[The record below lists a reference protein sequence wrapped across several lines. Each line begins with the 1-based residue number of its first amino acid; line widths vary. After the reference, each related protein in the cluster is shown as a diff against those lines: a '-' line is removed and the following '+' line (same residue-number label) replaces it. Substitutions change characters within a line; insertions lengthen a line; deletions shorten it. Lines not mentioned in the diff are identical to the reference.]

1 MKILGLIS
9 SPVDPASRVRI
20 QQYVAPFQALN
31 HQLHCKYY
39 RPLKDA
45 NPPGWAKGLQKIS
58 GISAWRSS
66 DLIKSMGRMPLLVQQ
81 SGIDVI
87 WQNRLI
93 QLQHLFWEKKL
104 RKPVVFDFD
113 DAIWLQEGEKQV
125 QQKIARSQMIFA
137 GNSYLADYAA
147 RYHKD
152 VRIVPTTV
160 DTTALHPD
168 GKKSELFTIGWIGT
182 YQNQEYLNP
191 VKDVLLR
198 FIKQHKDARLIV
210 VSDHPMGNIPFD
222 GEQIIFRPWSAAREN
237 ELINEFSVGI
247 MPLPDTAWTLGKC
260 SYKMLQYMACGKPV
274 LVSPIGKNKELL
286 SEGNIGLGA
295 IHEKDWMETLQAFK
309 ADTAQRNILG
319 DNGRKLAEEKY
330 SVNTWTPLLLQYM
343 EELT

>member
-9 SPVDPASRVRI
+9 SPVNPASRVRI
-20 QQYVAPFQALN
+20 QQYVAPFQAKH

-39 RPLKDA
+39 RPLRDA
-45 NPPGWAKGLQKIS
+45 NPPGWATGLQKIS

-66 DLIKSMGRMPLLVQQ
+66 DLIKSIGRMPLLIQQ
-81 SGIDVI
+81 SGFDII

-93 QLQHLFWEKKL
+93 QLQHVFWEKKL

-125 QQKIARSQMIFA
+125 HQKIARSEMIFS

-147 RYHKD
+147 RFNKNI
-152 VRIVPTTV
+152 RIVPTTV
-160 DTTALHPD
+160 DTAILHPD
-168 GKKSELFTIGWIGT
+168 GKKTDLFTIGWIGT
-182 YQNQEYLNP
+182 FQNQEYLNSI
-191 VKDVLLR
+191 KDVLLR
-198 FIKQHKDARLIV
+198 FIQQNKNARLIV

-222 GEQIIFRPWSAAREN
+222 GEQIIFRPWSADKEN

-247 MPLPDTAWTLGKC
+247 MPLPDMAWTRGKC

-274 LVSPIGKNKELL
+274 LVSPIGKNREILT
-286 SEGNIGLGA
+286 EGNIGFGATDEDNWIKALRLLKEETALRDELGA
-295 IHEKDWMETLQAFK
+295 
-309 ADTAQRNILG
+309 
-319 DNGRKLAEEKY
+319 NGRKLAEEKY

-343 EELT
+343 EELI